1 MMLILCILLL
11 ISTFDLTM
19 HFCFSLESDPVY
31 RAQLE
36 RLAAASLSSISQPQA
51 SLMSPFS
58 LLPRPP
64 GHLVTSLHP
73 RSSEAGQPE
82 PQNRFPTSGSSSKS
96 AKQSGN
102 ANAPPSLVPGWEGPL
117 SSVSNLKTGST
128 LPVLFRTTEPVFHH
142 CTLVQGGFVIL
153 VILPDNNS
161 TLLNIININVLF

>member
-1 MMLILCILLL
+1 MY
-11 ISTFDLTM
+11 
-19 HFCFSLESDPVY
+19 FCFSLESDPVY

-73 RSSEAGQPE
+73 RSSEAGQPG
-82 PQNRFPTSGSSSKS
+82 PSKQQ
-96 AKQSGN
+96 KQQSGN

-117 SSVSNLKTGST
+117 SSISNLKTGSP
-128 LPVLFRTTEPVFHH
+128 LPVLVLRTTEPVFYH
-142 CTLVQGGFVIL
+142 CTVVQGGFVIL
-153 VILPDNNS
+153 LILLDNNS
-161 TLLNIININVLF
+161 ALLNIININVLF

>member
-1 MMLILCILLL
+1 MY
-11 ISTFDLTM
+11 
-19 HFCFSLESDPVY
+19 FCFSLESDPVY

-73 RSSEAGQPE
+73 RSSEAGQPG
-82 PQNRFPTSGSSSKS
+82 PSKQQ
-96 AKQSGN
+96 KQQSGN
-102 ANAPPSLVPGWEGPL
+102 ANAPPSLVPGWEGPM
-117 SSVSNLKTGST
+117 SSVSILKTGFS
-128 LPVLFRTTEPVFHH
+128 LPVLPLRTTEPVFHH

-153 VILPDNNS
+153 VILLDNNS
-161 TLLNIININVLF
+161 ALLNIININVLF